1 MKRIHLLYLLALL
14 FGMTAVMSCSD
25 SEEALTPSNAQ
36 DDFFSVPEGADDPVS
51 LLRKDF
57 HEKYGMHLLF
67 NDTLR
72 TQPKTE
78 TIDFNYALSDYGSA
92 YFCFEYLDND
102 IQTLTTATST
112 FEEKIMPHLS
122 KKILPYSLLL
132 VSKIGYDKYGYEE
145 DMDYVSSVSCF
156 RCLAIAI
163 GDILNASE
171 EEQDGQIKDFL
182 FKMIR
187 GKINV
192 FDDSF
197 NPFTDISSEYNY
209 ERISDYMDGWDRS
222 DETIIHDYG
231 FLDYDPDWRD
241 RYERDEFPDQTD
253 DMEDYLEALI
263 YMSETEFEELYG
275 DYPVVMQK
283 YRILRQLVEDMGFVL

>member
-1 MKRIHLLYLLALL
+1 MALL

-36 DDFFSVPEGADDPVS
+36 DDFFSVPEGANDPVS

-78 TIDFNYALSDYGSA
+78 TIDFNYALSNYGTA
-92 YFCFEYLDND
+92 CFAFEYLDND

-132 VSKIGYDKYGYEE
+132 VSRIGYDQYGYEE

-163 GDILNASE
+163 GD
-171 EEQDGQIKDFL
+171 KMFL
-182 FKMIR
+182 RRK
-187 GKINV
+187 
-192 FDDSF
+192 
-197 NPFTDISSEYNY
+197 
-209 ERISDYMDGWDRS
+209 
-222 DETIIHDYG
+222 
-231 FLDYDPDWRD
+231 
-241 RYERDEFPDQTD
+241 
-253 DMEDYLEALI
+253 EAL
-263 YMSETEFEELYG
+263 
-275 DYPVVMQK
+275 
-283 YRILRQLVEDMGFVL
+283 